1 MRFLPALCLFA
12 VATTAPAFAV
22 AEMQTFTNCRYVD
35 SKSSDGDSF
44 VVELEPGREQVV
56 RLYYVDCPET
66 TAEQETDQRRLRE
79 QTAHF
84 GLEDPK
90 VTMEVGRQAKEEV
103 AKLLAKP
110 FTVRTVFASALG
122 RASWKRVYAFVTTAD
137 GTDLGEPLLELGL
150 ARSYGVGRSTPGGGS
165 IEETREHM
173 DDLEL
178 QAALQK
184 KGLWARTDPAKL
196 ATLREARRKE
206 VRQSEEDFGIRPDG
220 PVNVNTASLDELD
233 SLPGVG
239 PVMAHRIVEG
249 RPYAKLEDLNEVT
262 GVGSK
267 TLEKLEDLLEL
278 TP

>member
-1 MRFLPALCLFA
+1 LFA
-12 VATTAPAFAV
+12 AAATASAV
-22 AEMQTFTNCRYVD
+22 DASEMQTFTNCRYVASD
-35 SKSSDGDSF
+35 WADGDSF
-44 VVELEPGREQVV
+44 LVELEPGREQVV
-56 RLYYVDCPET
+56 RLYFVDCPET

-103 AKLLAKP
+103 ARLLAKP
-110 FTVRTVFASALG
+110 FTVRTIFASALG

-137 GTDLGEPLLELGL
+137 GKDLGEQLLDLGL
-150 ARSYGVGRSTPGGGS
+150 ARSYGVGRGTPGGAS

-196 ATLREARRKE
+196 AALREARRKE
-206 VRQSEEDFGIRPDG
+206 VRQAEEDFGIRPDG
-220 PVNVNTASLDELD
+220 PVKVNTASLDELD

-239 PVMAHRIVEG
+239 PVMAQRIVEG
-249 RPYAKLEDLNEVT
+249 RPYAKLEDLNEVP
-262 GVGSK
+262 GVGRK
-267 TLEKLEDLLEL
+267 TLEKLKDLLDL